1 MVIRRTYT
9 RSIKNVVQDF
19 LKENQLDSKL
29 EEQEMMRLWYE
40 ITGKMVA
47 RATKSVVINNRK
59 MFVRIES
66 SVIRN
71 EISMIRDGLI
81 QELNSRFSKPLID
94 EIILR

>member
-9 RSIKNVVQDF
+9 RTIKDVVNDY
-19 LKENQLDSKL
+19 LRENHLDSKL
-29 EEQEMMRLWYE
+29 DEQEMIRLWYD

-47 RATKSVVINNRK
+47 RATKSVTIRNRK

-71 EISMIRDGLI
+71 EISMIRDGLLK
-81 QELNSRFSKPLID
+81 ELNSRFNEPLID
-94 EIILR
+94 DIILK

>member
-9 RSIKNVVQDF
+9 QSIKNVVKDF
-19 LKENQLDSKL
+19 LQENKLDTKL
-29 EEQEMMRLWYE
+29 DEQEMMRLWYE

-47 RATKSVVINNRK
+47 RATKSVHIKNRK
-59 MFVRIES
+59 MYIRIES

-71 EISMIRDGLI
+71 EISMIRDGLL

-94 EIILR
+94 EIVLK

>member
-9 RSIKNVVQDF
+9 QSIKNVVKDF
-19 LKENQLDSKL
+19 LQENKLDTKL
-29 EEQEMMRLWYE
+29 DEQEMMRLWYD

-47 RATKSVVINNRK
+47 RATKSVYIKNRK
-59 MFVRIES
+59 MYIRIES

-71 EISMIRDGLI
+71 EISMIRGGLL

-94 EIILR
+94 EIVLK

>member
-1 MVIRRTYT
+1 MVIRRTQT
-9 RSIKNVVQDF
+9 RTIKEVVRDY
-19 LKENQLDSKL
+19 LRENQLDKKL
-29 EEQEMMRLWYE
+29 DEQEMIRLWYD

-47 RATKSVVINNRK
+47 RATRSVTIRNRK

-81 QELNSRFSKPLID
+81 KELNSKFNEPLID
-94 EIILR
+94 EIILK

>member
-1 MVIRRTYT
+1 MVIRRTKT
-9 RSIKNVVQDF
+9 HSIKDVVHDF
-19 LKENQLDSKL
+19 LRENRLDVKL

-47 RATKSVVINNRK
+47 RATKSVIIKNRK
-59 MFVRIES
+59 MFVHIES

>member
-1 MVIRRTYT
+1 MVIRRTNT

-19 LKENQLDSKL
+19 LKENRLDKKL

-47 RATKSVVINNRK
+47 RATKSVVIKNRK

-71 EISMIRDGLI
+71 EISMIRDGLLH
-81 QELNSRFSKPLID
+81 ELNSRFSEPLID
-94 EIILR
+94 EIILK